1 MNDKQYLCS
10 ECVNQATPLCE
21 KCLTITRPSG
31 AESKPTLFVKDTAG
45 ALRVFAKTL
54 QGSRLAILCCIET
67 NRPIPIAAVLA
78 YNEALEKARDEQDQT

>member
-45 ALRVFAKTL
+45 MIHGCTRNM
-54 QGSRLAILCCIET
+54 RAIRSTIADSVMMSV
-67 NRPIPIAAVLA
+67 PIPVAAVLA
-78 YNEALEKARDEQDQT
+78 YNEALEKARDKQDQT